1 VGWLSRSLVRGE
13 VKPASGI
20 FFAAIGF
27 IVVSGA
33 VGAWLLI
40 KAL

>member
-1 VGWLSRSLVRGE
+1 M
-13 VKPASGI
+13 